1 MVLKYDY
8 TVTIV
13 VTKRT
18 DDYHA
23 CIKGHPEIWGC
34 GRDKDEAVGDLIRSH
49 ESEFGIKVKYGR
61 SEHKYGV
68 YVLKCCNCGFMK
80 YAGISPVLDMMR
92 SDIGTSEEVI
102 NHFDENSKCCKKPM
116 YLIEE

>member
-8 TVTIV
+8 TIEIV

-34 GRDKDEAVGDLIRSH
+34 GKDYDDAIGDLVRSH
-49 ESEFGIKVKYGR
+49 SYDFGIKIRYYDREKKSGF
-61 SEHKYGV
+61 
-68 YVLKCCNCGFMK
+68 YVVVCSNCGFK
-80 YAGISPVLDMMR
+80 KHVGISPVLDMMR
-92 SDIGTSEEVI
+92 PSEGTSDEVI
-102 NHFDENSKCCKKPM
+102 EHFDRISKCCNNPT
-116 YLIEE
+116 YILE

>member
-8 TVTIV
+8 TTTIV

-34 GRDKDEAVGDLIRSH
+34 GEDGNKAIGDLIRSN
-49 ESEFGIKVKYGR
+49 EAEFAIKVQYGRRENKYGI
-61 SEHKYGV
+61 
-68 YVLKCCNCGFMK
+68 YVLRCSNCGFMK

-92 SDIGTSEEVI
+92 SDIGTSDEVI
-102 NHFDENSKCCKKPM
+102 DHFDAISKCCEKPM
-116 YLIEE
+116 YLIED